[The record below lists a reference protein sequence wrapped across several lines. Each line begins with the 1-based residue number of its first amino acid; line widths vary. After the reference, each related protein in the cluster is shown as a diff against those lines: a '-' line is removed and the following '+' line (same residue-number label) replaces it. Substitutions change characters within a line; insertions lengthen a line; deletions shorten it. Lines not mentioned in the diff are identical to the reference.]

1 MKNPEVLIL
10 CSQSTQMLTYWWLI
24 KLTIWQQRSYNNLE
38 SEGAKIKVWYP
49 DRFWQPKENF
59 KHIHMDADGKTLI
72 LYTCAIE
79 SAIDS
84 R

>member
-1 MKNPEVLIL
+1 M
-10 CSQSTQMLTYWWLI
+10 
-24 KLTIWQQRSYNNLE
+24 RSYNLLLE
-38 SEGAKIKVWYP
+38 SEGEKIKVRYP
-49 DRFWQPKENF
+49 IRYFQPKENF

-84 R
+84 C